1 MDRDELVN
9 RLTRYEWSDVEF
21 KEARTAAPKTA
32 YETVSAFANTAGGW
46 LVFGVRDH
54 GGAFEVVGVV
64 EVDKVQGEFLS
75 TLRSGGKVS
84 RTVGVAEN
92 LVETDGKTL
101 LVFHVPES
109 PRHEKPVY
117 LDGDLRRSFIR
128 RGGCDERCKP
138 EEIERFLR
146 DASRD
151 RYDDQPLGGLDAGE
165 FFDPDAVRWY
175 RRVFGDR
182 NPGRTQAASN
192 PEFLHEWGFVVEHG
206 GGLAPTRA
214 AVLLFGRPRHLRRAL
229 GRPVVDCQ
237 FIDAAYDSWTTDR
250 RWMDRVV
257 VEENLIQAWLVLSER
272 YVKHAER
279 PFRLDPATLR
289 RDDDPP
295 DYVSF
300 REAAINLLIHQDYG
314 DPGRKASIRFFRDR
328 TVFWNPGDAFA
339 ATDELLNPTEKD
351 VRNPALVA
359 AFRRIGLSEQAGTGV
374 RAIFRNWQNLGH
386 VPPVIGNDKARK
398 AFELR
403 LLREELLGKEQR
415 LFQAQLGVR
424 LDEAQA
430 RLFALACRQGGV
442 SLTDAKAVT
451 GRTGPAARTVLDALV
466 VQKLLR
472 PLEAGVRYGIA
483 EHLACRFDTRAP
495 GRSGG
500 QVGGDS
506 EKLVTNR
513 GSGATGDMVTDQ
525 VGSRS
530 GGMATDQV
538 RAGDM
543 VTDQVGSGTGDMVTD
558 QVGSGAGDQVE
569 PEVGDMSTAHVA
581 PGPGDMSTAHAR
593 VAPGAGDMSTAHV
606 APGPGD
612 MSTAHGRRASDARPD
627 EPLTEPSAFQWRII
641 ERCGA
646 PRRLAELMDALG
658 VANRGYFKKR
668 HLDPLIRA
676 GIVAMTN
683 PANPR
688 AAGQRYVLTEAGA
701 ALEAARL
708 GKGLGRRGRGPA

>member
-1 MDRDELVN
+1 MMREEIIE
-9 RLTRYEWSDVEF
+9 RLKGYEWSDVEF
-21 KEARTAAPKTA
+21 KEARTAAPKAA

-75 TLRSGGKVS
+75 TLRSGSKVS
-84 RTVGVAEN
+84 RTVSVTED

-128 RGGCDERCKP
+128 RGGCDERCTP
-138 EEIERFLR
+138 EEIGRFLR
-146 DASRD
+146 DAARD
-151 RYDDQPLGGLDAGE
+151 RYDDQPLDGLDAGE
-165 FFDPDAVRWY
+165 FFDPDSVRWY

-182 NPGRTQAASN
+182 NPGRTQAASD

-214 AVLLFGRPRHLRRAL
+214 AVLLFGRARHLRRAL

-250 RWMDRVV
+250 RWIDRVV

-272 YVKHAER
+272 YVKHAEH

-328 TVFWNPGDAFA
+328 TLFWNPGDAFA

-403 LLREELLGKEQR
+403 LLREELLGEEQR

-451 GRTGPAARTVLDALV
+451 GRTGPAARTVLDALA

-472 PLEAGVRYGIA
+472 PLEGGVRYGIA
-483 EHLACRFDTRAP
+483 EHLAGRLDIRTP
-495 GRSGG
+495 GRSSGG

-506 EKLVTNR
+506 EEL
-513 GSGATGDMVTDQ
+513 VTDQ
-525 VGSRS
+525 GS
-530 GGMATDQV
+530 GGT
-538 RAGDM
+538 GDR
-543 VTDQVGSGTGDMVTD
+543 VTDQVGSGTGDRVTDQVGSGTGDRVTD
-558 QVGSGAGDQVE
+558 QVGSGAGDMVTDQVE
-569 PEVGDMSTAHVA
+569 PEVGGMSTAHVA
-581 PGPGDMSTAHAR
+581 PGSGDMSTAHA
-593 VAPGAGDMSTAHV
+593 HV
-606 APGPGD
+606 ARGSGD
-612 MSTAHGRRASDARPD
+612 MSTAHGRRASDARRD
-627 EPLTEPSAFQWRII
+627 EPLTEPSAFQWRIV
-641 ERCGA
+641 ERCDA

-658 VANRGYFKKR
+658 VAHRGYFKKR

-676 GIVAMTN
+676 GLVAMTN

-688 AAGQRYVLTEAGA
+688 ASGQRYVLTEAGA
-701 ALEAARL
+701 ALKAA
-708 GKGLGRRGRGPA
+708 RRGRDREGERRGPA

>member
-1 MDRDELVN
+1 MDTTMDRDELVN

-21 KEARTAAPKTA
+21 KEARTAAPKAA

-46 LVFGVRDH
+46 LVFGVRDR

-75 TLRSGGKVS
+75 TLRSGSKVS
-84 RTVGVAEN
+84 RTVSVAED

-117 LDGDLRRSFIR
+117 LDGDIRKSFIR

-138 EEIERFLR
+138 EEIGRFLR
-146 DASRD
+146 DAARD
-151 RYDDQPLGGLDAGE
+151 RYDDQPLDGLDAGE
-165 FFDPDAVRWY
+165 FFDPDSVRWY
-175 RRVFGDR
+175 RRVFGER
-182 NPGRTQAASN
+182 NPGRTQAASD

-250 RWMDRVV
+250 RWIDRVV
-257 VEENLIQAWLVLSER
+257 VEENLIQAWLILSER
-272 YVKHAER
+272 YVKHAEH

-328 TVFWNPGDAFA
+328 TLFWNPGDAFD

-403 LLREELLGKEQR
+403 LLREELLGEEQR

-451 GRTGPAARTVLDALV
+451 GRTGPAARTVLDALA

-472 PLEAGVRYGIA
+472 PLEGGVRYGIA
-483 EHLACRFDTRAP
+483 EHLAGRLDIRAP
-495 GRSGG
+495 GRSSGG

-506 EKLVTNR
+506 GK
-513 GSGATGDMVTDQ
+513 SGTDQ
-525 VGSRS
+525 VS
-530 GGMATDQV
+530 GGT
-538 RAGDM
+538 GDR
-543 VTDQVGSGTGDMVTD
+543 VTDQVGSGTGDRVTD
-558 QVGSGAGDQVE
+558 QVGSGAGDMVTDQVE
-569 PEVGDMSTAHVA
+569 PEVGGMSTAHVA
-581 PGPGDMSTAHAR
+581 RGSGHMSTAHA
-593 VAPGAGDMSTAHV
+593 HV
-606 APGPGD
+606 APGSGD
-612 MSTAHGRRASDARPD
+612 MSTAHGRGASDARRD
-627 EPLTEPSAFQWRII
+627 EPLTEPSAFQWRIV
-641 ERCGA
+641 ERCDA

-658 VANRGYFKKR
+658 VSHRGYFKKR

-676 GIVAMTN
+676 GLVAMTN

-688 AAGQRYVLTEAGA
+688 ASGQRYVLTEAGA
-701 ALEAARL
+701 ALKAA
-708 GKGLGRRGRGPA
+708 RRGRDREDERRGPA

>member
-1 MDRDELVN
+1 MDTTMDRDELVN

-21 KEARTAAPKTA
+21 KEARTAAPKAA

-64 EVDKVQGEFLS
+64 EVNKVQGEFLS

-84 RTVGVAEN
+84 RTVSVAED

-128 RGGCDERCKP
+128 RGGCDERCTP
-138 EEIERFLR
+138 EEIGRFLR
-146 DASRD
+146 DAARD
-151 RYDDQPLGGLDAGE
+151 RYDDQPLDGLDAGE
-165 FFDPDAVRWY
+165 FFDPDSVRWY

-182 NPGRTQAASN
+182 NPGRTQAASD

-214 AVLLFGRPRHLRRAL
+214 AVLLFGRPRHLRRTL

-250 RWMDRVV
+250 RWIDRVV
-257 VEENLIQAWLVLSER
+257 VEENLIQAWLILSER
-272 YVKHAER
+272 YVKHAEH

-328 TVFWNPGDAFA
+328 TLFWNPGDAFA

-403 LLREELLGKEQR
+403 LLREELLGEEQR

-451 GRTGPAARTVLDALV
+451 GRTGPAARTVLDALA

-472 PLEAGVRYGIA
+472 PLEGGVRYGIA
-483 EHLACRFDTRAP
+483 EHLAGRLDIRAP
-495 GRSGG
+495 GRSSGG

-506 EKLVTNR
+506 EEL
-513 GSGATGDMVTDQ
+513 VTDQ
-525 VGSRS
+525 GS
-530 GGMATDQV
+530 GGT
-538 RAGDM
+538 GDR
-543 VTDQVGSGTGDMVTD
+543 VTDQVGSGTGGMVTD
-558 QVGSGAGDQVE
+558 QVE
-569 PEVGDMSTAHVA
+569 PEAGGMSTAHVA
-581 PGPGDMSTAHAR
+581 RGSGHMSTAHA
-593 VAPGAGDMSTAHV
+593 HV
-606 APGPGD
+606 APGSGD
-612 MSTAHGRRASDARPD
+612 MSTAHGRGASDARRD
-627 EPLTEPSAFQWRII
+627 EPLTEPSAFQWRIV
-641 ERCGA
+641 ERCDA

-658 VANRGYFKKR
+658 VAHRGYFKKR

-676 GIVAMTN
+676 GLVAMTN

-688 AAGQRYVLTEAGA
+688 ASGQRYVLTEAGA
-701 ALEAARL
+701 ALKAA
-708 GKGLGRRGRGPA
+708 RRGRDREDERRGRA

>member
-1 MDRDELVN
+1 MMREEIIE
-9 RLTRYEWSDVEF
+9 RLQGYEWSDVEF

-75 TLRSGGKVS
+75 TLRSGSKVS
-84 RTVGVAEN
+84 RAVSVAED

-128 RGGCDERCKP
+128 RGGCDERCTP
-138 EEIERFLR
+138 EEIGRFLR
-146 DASRD
+146 DAARD
-151 RYDDQPLGGLDAGE
+151 RYDDQPLDGLDAGE
-165 FFDPDAVRWY
+165 FFDPDSVRWY
-175 RRVFGDR
+175 RRVFGER
-182 NPGRTQAASN
+182 NPGRTQAASD

-214 AVLLFGRPRHLRRAL
+214 AVLLFGRPRHLRRTL

-250 RWMDRVV
+250 RWIDRVV
-257 VEENLIQAWLVLSER
+257 VEENLIQAWLILSER
-272 YVKHAER
+272 YVKHAEH

-328 TVFWNPGDAFA
+328 TLFWNPGDAFA

-403 LLREELLGKEQR
+403 LLREELLGEEQR

-451 GRTGPAARTVLDALV
+451 GRTGPAARTVLDTLA

-472 PLEAGVRYGIA
+472 PLEGGVRYGIA
-483 EHLACRFDTRAP
+483 EHLAGRLDIRAP
-495 GRSGG
+495 GRSSGG

-506 EKLVTNR
+506 GKLVTDQ
-513 GSGATGDMVTDQ
+513 GAGATGDRVTDQ
-525 VGSRS
+525 VGS
-530 GGMATDQV
+530 GT
-538 RAGDM
+538 GDM

-558 QVGSGAGDQVE
+558 QVGSGAGDMVTDQVE
-569 PEVGDMSTAHVA
+569 PEVGGMSTAHVA
-581 PGPGDMSTAHAR
+581 RGSGHMSTAHA
-593 VAPGAGDMSTAHV
+593 HV
-606 APGPGD
+606 ARGSGD
-612 MSTAHGRRASDARPD
+612 MSTAHGRRASDARRD
-627 EPLTEPSAFQWRII
+627 EPLTEPSAFQWRIV
-641 ERCGA
+641 ERCDA

-658 VANRGYFKKR
+658 VAHRGYFKKR

-676 GIVAMTN
+676 GLVAMTN

-688 AAGQRYVLTEAGA
+688 ASGQRYVLTEAGA
-701 ALEAARL
+701 ALKAAR
-708 GKGLGRRGRGPA
+708 RDRDREDERRGPA

>member
-1 MDRDELVN
+1 MMREEIIE
-9 RLTRYEWSDVEF
+9 RLKGHEWSDVEF
-21 KEARTAAPKTA
+21 KEARTAAPKAA

-75 TLRSGGKVS
+75 TLRSGSKVS
-84 RTVGVAEN
+84 RTSVAED

-128 RGGCDERCKP
+128 RGGCDERCTP
-138 EEIERFLR
+138 EEIGRFLR
-146 DASRD
+146 DAARD
-151 RYDDQPLGGLDAGE
+151 RYDDQPLDGLDAGE
-165 FFDPDAVRWY
+165 FFDPDSVRWY
-175 RRVFGDR
+175 RRVFGER
-182 NPGRTQAASN
+182 NPGRTQAASD

-214 AVLLFGRPRHLRRAL
+214 AVLLFGRARHLRRAL

-250 RWMDRVV
+250 RWIDRVV

-272 YVKHAER
+272 YVKHAEH

-328 TVFWNPGDAFA
+328 TLFWNPGDAFA

-403 LLREELLGKEQR
+403 LLREELLGEEQR

-451 GRTGPAARTVLDALV
+451 GRTGPAARTVLDALA

-472 PLEAGVRYGIA
+472 PLEGGVRYGIA
-483 EHLACRFDTRAP
+483 EHLAGRLDIRAP
-495 GRSGG
+495 GRSSGG
-500 QVGGDS
+500 QAGGDS
-506 EKLVTNR
+506 EELVTDQ
-513 GSGATGDMVTDQ
+513 GSGGTGDRVTDQ
-525 VGSRS
+525 VGS
-530 GGMATDQV
+530 GT
-538 RAGDM
+538 GDR

-558 QVGSGAGDQVE
+558 QVGSGAGDMVTDQVE
-569 PEVGDMSTAHVA
+569 PEVGGMSTAHVA
-581 PGPGDMSTAHAR
+581 RGSGHMSTAHA
-593 VAPGAGDMSTAHV
+593 HV
-606 APGPGD
+606 APGSGD
-612 MSTAHGRRASDARPD
+612 MSTAHGRRASDARRD
-627 EPLTEPSAFQWRII
+627 EPLTEPSAFQWRIV
-641 ERCGA
+641 ERCDA

-658 VANRGYFKKR
+658 VSHRGYFKKR

-676 GIVAMTN
+676 GLVAMTN

-688 AAGQRYVLTEAGA
+688 ASGQRYVLTEAGA
-701 ALEAARL
+701 ALKAA
-708 GKGLGRRGRGPA
+708 RRGRDREDERRGPA

>member
-1 MDRDELVN
+1 MMREEIIE
-9 RLTRYEWSDVEF
+9 RLQGYEWSDVEF

-75 TLRSGGKVS
+75 TLRSGSKVS
-84 RTVGVAEN
+84 RAVSVAED

-128 RGGCDERCKP
+128 RGGCDERCTP
-138 EEIERFLR
+138 EEIGRFLR
-146 DASRD
+146 DAARD
-151 RYDDQPLGGLDAGE
+151 RYDDQPLDGLDAGE
-165 FFDPDAVRWY
+165 FFDPDSVRWY
-175 RRVFGDR
+175 RRVFGER
-182 NPGRTQAASN
+182 NPGRTQAASD

-214 AVLLFGRPRHLRRAL
+214 AVLLFGRPRHLRRTL

-250 RWMDRVV
+250 RWIDRVV
-257 VEENLIQAWLVLSER
+257 VEENLIQAWLILSER
-272 YVKHAER
+272 YVKHAEH

-328 TVFWNPGDAFA
+328 TLFWNPGDAFA

-403 LLREELLGKEQR
+403 LLREELLGEEQR

-451 GRTGPAARTVLDALV
+451 GRTGPAARTVLDALA

-472 PLEAGVRYGIA
+472 PLEGGVRYGIA
-483 EHLACRFDTRAP
+483 EHLAGRLDIRAP
-495 GRSGG
+495 GRSSGG

-506 EKLVTNR
+506 GKLVTDQ
-513 GSGATGDMVTDQ
+513 GSGGTGD
-525 VGSRS
+525 R
-530 GGMATDQV
+530 
-538 RAGDM
+538 
-543 VTDQVGSGTGDMVTD
+543 VTDQVGSGTGDRVTDQVGSGAGGMVTD
-558 QVGSGAGDQVE
+558 QVGSGAGDMVTDQVE
-569 PEVGDMSTAHVA
+569 PEVGGMSTAHVA
-581 PGPGDMSTAHAR
+581 RRSGHMSTAHA
-593 VAPGAGDMSTAHV
+593 HV
-606 APGPGD
+606 ARGSGH
-612 MSTAHGRRASDARPD
+612 MSTAHGRGASDARRD
-627 EPLTEPSAFQWRII
+627 EPLTEPSAFQWRIV
-641 ERCGA
+641 ERCDA

-658 VANRGYFKKR
+658 VAHRGYFKKR

-676 GIVAMTN
+676 GLVAMTN

-688 AAGQRYVLTEAGA
+688 ASGQRYVLTEAGA
-701 ALEAARL
+701 ALKAA
-708 GKGLGRRGRGPA
+708 RRGRDREDERRGPA

>member
-1 MDRDELVN
+1 MGP
-9 RLTRYEWSDVEF
+9 T
-21 KEARTAAPKTA
+21 
-32 YETVSAFANTAGGW
+32 
-46 LVFGVRDH
+46 
-54 GGAFEVVGVV
+54 
-64 EVDKVQGEFLS
+64 
-75 TLRSGGKVS
+75 
-84 RTVGVAEN
+84 

-109 PRHEKPVY
+109 PRHEKPVH

-128 RGGCDERCKP
+128 RGGCDERCTP
-138 EEIERFLR
+138 EEIGRFLR

-151 RYDDQPLGGLDAGE
+151 RYDDQPLDGLDARE

-182 NPGRTQAASN
+182 NPGRTEAASD

-250 RWMDRVV
+250 RWTDRVV

-272 YVKHAER
+272 YVKHAEH

-339 ATDELLNPTEKD
+339 ATDELLNPTEKE

-451 GRTGPAARTVLDALV
+451 GRTAPAARTVLDALV

-472 PLEAGVRYGIA
+472 PFEGAARYGIA
-483 EHLACRFDTRAP
+483 EHLAGRFDTRAP

-506 EKLVTNR
+506 EKLVTDR

-525 VGSRS
+525 V
-530 GGMATDQV
+530 
-538 RAGDM
+538 
-543 VTDQVGSGTGDMVTD
+543 
-558 QVGSGAGDQVE
+558 E
-569 PEVGDMSTAHVA
+569 PEVDDMSTAHVA
-581 PGPGDMSTAHAR
+581 PGSGDMYTAH
-593 VAPGAGDMSTAHV
+593 AHV
-606 APGPGD
+606 APGAGD
-612 MSTAHGRRASDARPD
+612 MSTAHGRRASDARRD

-641 ERCGA
+641 ERCDA

-658 VANRGYFKKR
+658 VVNRGYFKKR

-708 GKGLGRRGRGPA
+708 GKDPEDGRRGPA

>member
-1 MDRDELVN
+1 MDTTMDRDELVN
-9 RLTRYEWSDVEF
+9 RLTRYEWSDIEF
-21 KEARTAAPKTA
+21 KEARTAAPKAA

-46 LVFGVRDH
+46 LVFGVRDR

-64 EVDKVQGEFLS
+64 EVNKVQGEFLS

-84 RTVGVAEN
+84 RTVSVAED

-128 RGGCDERCKP
+128 RGGCDERCTP
-138 EEIERFLR
+138 EEIGRFLR
-146 DASRD
+146 DAARD
-151 RYDDQPLGGLDAGE
+151 RYDDQPLDGLDAGE
-165 FFDPDAVRWY
+165 FFDPDSVRWY

-182 NPGRTQAASN
+182 NPGRTQAASD

-250 RWMDRVV
+250 RWIDRVV
-257 VEENLIQAWLVLSER
+257 VEENLIQAWLILSER
-272 YVKHAER
+272 YVKHAEH

-328 TVFWNPGDAFA
+328 TLFWNPGDAFA

-403 LLREELLGKEQR
+403 LLREELLGEEQR

-451 GRTGPAARTVLDALV
+451 GRTGPAARTVLDALA

-472 PLEAGVRYGIA
+472 PLEGGVRYGIA
-483 EHLACRFDTRAP
+483 EHLAGRLDIRAP
-495 GRSGG
+495 GRSSGG

-506 EKLVTNR
+506 EEL
-513 GSGATGDMVTDQ
+513 VTDQ
-525 VGSRS
+525 GS
-530 GGMATDQV
+530 GGT
-538 RAGDM
+538 GDR
-543 VTDQVGSGTGDMVTD
+543 VTDQVGSGTGDRVTD
-558 QVGSGAGDQVE
+558 HVGSGAGGMVTDQVE
-569 PEVGDMSTAHVA
+569 PEVGGMSTAHAHVARGSGHMSTAHAHVA
-581 PGPGDMSTAHAR
+581 PGS
-593 VAPGAGDMSTAHV
+593 
-606 APGPGD
+606 GD
-612 MSTAHGRRASDARPD
+612 MSTAHGRGASDARRD
-627 EPLTEPSAFQWRII
+627 DPLTEPSAFQWRIV
-641 ERCGA
+641 ERCDA

-658 VANRGYFKKR
+658 VAHRGYFKKR

-676 GIVAMTN
+676 GLVAMTN

-688 AAGQRYVLTEAGA
+688 ASGQRYVLTEAGA
-701 ALEAARL
+701 ALKAA
-708 GKGLGRRGRGPA
+708 RRGRDREDERRGPA

>member
-1 MDRDELVN
+1 MDTTMDRDELVN

-21 KEARTAAPKTA
+21 KEARTAAPKAA

-46 LVFGVRDH
+46 LVFGVRDR

-64 EVDKVQGEFLS
+64 EVNKVQGEFLS

-84 RTVGVAEN
+84 RTVSVAED

-128 RGGCDERCKP
+128 RGGCDERCTP
-138 EEIERFLR
+138 EEIGRFLR
-146 DASRD
+146 DAARD
-151 RYDDQPLGGLDAGE
+151 RYDDQPLDGLDAGE
-165 FFDPDAVRWY
+165 FFDPDSVRWY

-182 NPGRTQAASN
+182 NPGRTQAASD

-214 AVLLFGRPRHLRRAL
+214 AVLLFGRPRHLRRTL

-250 RWMDRVV
+250 RWIDRVV
-257 VEENLIQAWLVLSER
+257 VEENLIQAWLILSER
-272 YVKHAER
+272 YVKHAEH

-328 TVFWNPGDAFA
+328 TLFWNPGDAFD

-403 LLREELLGKEQR
+403 LLREELLGEEQR

-451 GRTGPAARTVLDALV
+451 GRTGPAARTVLDALA

-472 PLEAGVRYGIA
+472 PLEGGVRYGIA
-483 EHLACRFDTRAP
+483 EHLAGRLDIRAP
-495 GRSGG
+495 GRSSGG

-506 EKLVTNR
+506 EEL
-513 GSGATGDMVTDQ
+513 VTDQ
-525 VGSRS
+525 GS
-530 GGMATDQV
+530 GGTGDRVTDQIGSGS
-538 RAGDM
+538 GDR
-543 VTDQVGSGTGDMVTD
+543 VTDQVGSGTGDRVTD
-558 QVGSGAGDQVE
+558 QVGSGAGGMITDQVE
-569 PEVGDMSTAHVA
+569 PEVGGMSTAHVA
-581 PGPGDMSTAHAR
+581 RGPGHMSTAHA
-593 VAPGAGDMSTAHV
+593 HV
-606 APGPGD
+606 APGSGD
-612 MSTAHGRRASDARPD
+612 MSTAHGRGASDARRD
-627 EPLTEPSAFQWRII
+627 EPLTEPSAFQWRIV
-641 ERCGA
+641 ERCDA
-646 PRRLAELMDALG
+646 PRRLTELMDALG

-676 GIVAMTN
+676 GLVAMTN

-688 AAGQRYVLTEAGA
+688 ASGQRYVLTEAGA
-701 ALEAARL
+701 ALKAA
-708 GKGLGRRGRGPA
+708 RRGRDREDERRGPA